1 MRKEEEK
8 ETGLEENDEEILT
21 TFEAAKYAGLSYN
34 TIKSWAKAGAIPYYK
49 TPGGHWRIRRADL
62 DAFLIE
68 RGIPV
73 QGQIVHRFKRIL
85 IVDDE
90 ELTVKL
96 IREFIESMDET
107 FEISEAYN
115 GFEAGR
121 LVQSFKP
128 DIVILDI
135 MMPGLDGMAV
145 CSQIKEDPLTRNIDV
160 IAITGYHTPENVER
174 IYERGA
180 SMCLKKPLD
189 LDELRGAI
197 LNSAGQAA
205 R

>member
-1 MRKEEEK
+1 MKEDER
-8 ETGLEENDEEILT
+8 ENQDEILT

-49 TPGGHWRIRRADL
+49 TPGGHWRIKKSDL
-62 DAFLIE
+62 DLFLIE
-68 RGIPV
+68 RGMPV
-73 QGQIVHRFKRIL
+73 KGQIVHRHKRVL

-96 IREFIESMDET
+96 IREFIEGLEET
-107 FEISEAYN
+107 FEVGEAYN

-135 MMPGLDGMAV
+135 MMPGLDGIAV
-145 CSQIKEDPLTRNIDV
+145 CSQIKSDPLSRGIDV

-174 IYERGA
+174 IYESGA
-180 SMCLKKPLD
+180 SKCLKKPLD
-189 LDELRGAI
+189 LDELRDAI
-197 LNSAGQAA
+197 LTSTGQAA
-205 R
+205 

>member
-1 MRKEEEK
+1 MMMNEEEK
-8 ETGLEENDEEILT
+8 EITDDTDEEILT

-49 TPGGHWRIRRADL
+49 TPGGHWRIRRSDL
-62 DAFLIE
+62 DAFLID

-73 QGQIVHRFKRIL
+73 KGRIVHRHKRVL

-90 ELTVKL
+90 VLTVKL
-96 IREFIESMDET
+96 IHEFIEGMEET
-107 FEISEAYN
+107 FEIEEAFN

-135 MMPGLDGMAV
+135 MMPGLDGYAV
-145 CSQIKEDPLTRNIDV
+145 CTQIKGDPLTRNIDV
-160 IAITGYHTPENVER
+160 IAITGYHTPESVER
-174 IYERGA
+174 IQGCGA

-189 LDELRGAI
+189 LDELKTAI
-197 LNSAGQAA
+197 LNSTGHAVQ
-205 R
+205 

>member
-1 MRKEEEK
+1 MKSEEEEK
-8 ETGLEENDEEILT
+8 DILEDPDDEILT
-21 TFEAAKYAGLSYN
+21 TFDAAKYAGLSYN

-49 TPGGHWRIRRADL
+49 TPGGHWRIRRSDL
-62 DAFLIE
+62 DAFLID

-73 QGQIVHRFKRIL
+73 KGRIVHRHKRIL

-96 IREFIESMDET
+96 IREFIESMDDT
-107 FEISEAYN
+107 LEISEAYN

-135 MMPGLDGMAV
+135 MMPGLDGIAV
-145 CSQIKEDPLTRNIDV
+145 CTQIKEDPLTRNIDV

-174 IYERGA
+174 VKASGA
-180 SMCLKKPLD
+180 SMCLRKPLD
-189 LDELRGAI
+189 LDELREAV
-197 LNSAGQAA
+197 LNSTGQAVQ
-205 R
+205 

>member
-1 MRKEEEK
+1 MKDNDRDTEEK
-8 ETGLEENDEEILT
+8 IMT

-49 TPGGHWRIRRADL
+49 TPGGHWRIRKSDL

-73 QGQIVHRFKRIL
+73 KGRIVPRNKRIL

-96 IREFIESMDET
+96 IREFIEGLDET
-107 FEISEAYN
+107 FEMAEAYN

-135 MMPGLDGMAV
+135 MMPGLDGLAV
-145 CSQIKEDPLTRNIDV
+145 CSQIKSDPLTRSIDV

-174 IYERGA
+174 IFECGA

-189 LDELRGAI
+189 LDELRDAI
-197 LNSAGQAA
+197 LASTGQAN
-205 R
+205 